1 MKISLIS
8 SSLRYPLQFRILI
21 AGRSAQFVLF
31 IDYVPTEL
39 DKYVVDKEPHYTHDS
54 KTVFIKRIE
63 FLIHYIFAILGG
75 CVFKQTFLWIPIPLS
90 YLLLHTWTSIEATLV
105 RYIHVLLYI

>member
-8 SSLRYPLQFRILI
+8 SSLRYPSQFGILI
-21 AGRSAQFVLF
+21 AGRRAQFVPF
-31 IDYVPTEL
+31 VDYVPTEL

-63 FLIHYIFAILGG
+63 FFIHNIFVILGG
-75 CVFKQTFLWIPIPLS
+75 CVFQQTFLWIPIPLS
-90 YLLLHTWTSIEATLV
+90 YLLLHTETSIEATLV